1 VKAYSFKYNS
11 DEIFESLSTFWY
23 ARTSEGAAIFVQ
35 VVLVPDVLF
44 LIFLAINARRSYD
57 ILIRNPSM
65 TMWTYYILV
74 WAVCII
80 NFVHT
85 ALQMGGHTRDG
96 SEYTHL
102 WNLLWLMTRFVM
114 MMLEVRTRGRLPSAT
129 GTGFIGADAYAFLCR
144 FLLHGYIGSA
154 IVMLKRTAVISFA
167 IALFDATLKAILIWG
182 FKVPLYSFGGAHVG
196 DVQGD
201 MLWSKWGFWMAH
213 ALIFASAY
221 LAMLVLPFTKWR
233 DLLPSKDTFHYYVRI
248 LFTVNVVRY
257 SSSFTPAMAELEVS
271 CAVPGH

>member
-1 VKAYSFKYNS
+1 VEPPLANDAIRYDDVGGTYQ
-11 DEIFESLSTFWY
+11 
-23 ARTSEGAAIFVQ
+23 GQAAICHRHWLHWSRRIRLLVQ
-35 VVLVPDVLF
+35 V
-44 LIFLAINARRSYD
+44 S
-57 ILIRNPSM
+57 
-65 TMWTYYILV
+65 
-74 WAVCII
+74 II
-80 NFVHT
+80 V
-85 ALQMGGHTRDG
+85 
-96 SEYTHL
+96 
-102 WNLLWLMTRFVM
+102 
-114 MMLEVRTRGRLPSAT
+114 
-129 GTGFIGADAYAFLCR
+129 